1 MKKMVRSC
9 SDAVKANSF
18 NVKMTRTDK
27 IKVGGKNFSV
37 HTSQYDDS
45 PDSDAIQLYND
56 FCASISMIAPYDD
69 ADYFWATITRGKIK
83 YIRDGKVKEID
94 YYMNADDMD
103 IENNEWANEIIEQA
117 CMRLNYLNKDIE
129 PRIIHN

>member
-1 MKKMVRSC
+1 MKNMDKTC

-18 NVKMTRTDK
+18 NLKMTRTDK
-27 IKVGGKNFSV
+27 IEVAGKNIRV
-37 HTSQYDDS
+37 HKSQYDDA

-56 FCASISMIAPYDD
+56 FCAAISMRAPYDD
-69 ADYFWATITRGKIK
+69 ADYFWAALTRGTIK

-103 IENNEWANEIIEQA
+103 IENNEWANEIIEHA

>member
-1 MKKMVRSC
+1 MKKMVKSC

-18 NVKMTRTDK
+18 KVNMTRTDK
-27 IKVGGKNFSV
+27 IKVGGKNFRV
-37 HTSQYDDS
+37 HTFQYDDA
-45 PDSDAIQLYND
+45 PNSDAIQLYND

-69 ADYFWATITRGKIK
+69 ADYFWATITRGTIK
-83 YIRDGKVKEID
+83 YIRSGKVKEID

-103 IENNEWANEIIEQA
+103 IENNEWANEIIEQV
-117 CMRLNYLNKDIE
+117 CVRLNQLNKNIE

>member
-1 MKKMVRSC
+1 MKKMVKSC

-18 NVKMTRTDK
+18 NVNMTRTDK
-27 IKVGGKNFSV
+27 IKVGGKNFRV
-37 HTSQYDDS
+37 HTFQYDDA
-45 PDSDAIQLYND
+45 PNSDAIQLYND

-69 ADYFWATITRGKIK
+69 ADYFWATITRGTIK
-83 YIRDGKVKEID
+83 YIRSGKVKEID

-103 IENNEWANEIIEQA
+103 IENNEWANEIIEQV
-117 CMRLNYLNKDIE
+117 CVRLNQLNKKIE

>member
-1 MKKMVRSC
+1 MKKMVKSC

-18 NVKMTRTDK
+18 NVKMIRTDK
-27 IKVGGKNFSV
+27 IKVGGKNFRV
-37 HTSQYDDS
+37 HTSQYDDA
-45 PDSDAIQLYND
+45 PDSDVIQLYND

-69 ADYFWATITRGKIK
+69 ADYFWATITRGTIK
-83 YIRDGKVKEID
+83 YIRGGKVKEID

-103 IENNEWANEIIEQA
+103 IENNEWANEIIEQV
-117 CMRLNYLNKDIE
+117 CVRLNQLNKNIE

>member
-1 MKKMVRSC
+1 MVKSC

-27 IKVGGKNFSV
+27 IKVGGKNFRV
-37 HTSQYDDS
+37 HTTEYNDA
-45 PDSDAIQLYND
+45 PDADVIQLYND

-69 ADYFWATITRGKIK
+69 ADYFWATITRGTIK
-83 YIRDGKVKEID
+83 YIRSGKVKEID

-103 IENNEWANEIIEQA
+103 IENNEWANEIIEQV
-117 CMRLNYLNKDIE
+117 CVRLNQLNKNIE

>member
-1 MKKMVRSC
+1 MKKMVKSC
-9 SDAVKANSF
+9 SDEIKANSF

-27 IKVGGKNFSV
+27 IKVGGKNFRV
-37 HTSQYDDS
+37 HTSQYDDA

-69 ADYFWATITRGKIK
+69 AEYFWATLTRGTIK
-83 YIRDGKVKEID
+83 YIRGGKVKEID

-103 IENNEWANEIIEQA
+103 IENNEWANEIIEQV
-117 CMRLNYLNKDIE
+117 CVRLNHLNKNIE

>member
-1 MKKMVRSC
+1 MKKMVKFC
-9 SDAVKANSF
+9 SDEIKANSF

-27 IKVGGKNFSV
+27 IRVGGNNFRV
-37 HTSQYDDS
+37 HTTEYNDA
-45 PDSDAIQLYND
+45 PDADVIQLYND

-69 ADYFWATITRGKIK
+69 ADYFWATITRGTIK
-83 YIRDGKVKEID
+83 YIRGGKVKEID

-103 IENNEWANEIIEQA
+103 IENNEWANEIIEQV
-117 CMRLNYLNKDIE
+117 CVRLNHLNKNIE